1 MAEPEDLHKILM
13 GIVHGLMSQRELNK
27 LGLAMARIIQK
38 RTREGKDVEGKMFQP
53 YSERYKRR
61 RVAQGLAVHP
71 VDLTVDAVAGMIAGI
86 TPTVDSSLTKVVL
99 DIEGKQSGS
108 RRRDTSGRFVKGGKS
123 LSHRT
128 LASYHD
134 ELGAGK
140 SKVVRHFWGISED
153 DQKEYLIPLIEKDAN
168 EILADLTK
176 EA

>member
-13 GIVHGLMSQRELNK
+13 GIVRGLMSQKELNR
-27 LGLAMARIIQK
+27 LGLALTRIIQK
-38 RTREGKDVEGKMFQP
+38 RTREGKDVEDKAFQP

-86 TPTVDSSLTKVVL
+86 THKVDDSLTKVVL
-99 DIEGKQSGS
+99 DIEGRKRIKTSKGS
-108 RRRDTSGRFVKGGKS
+108 RM
-123 LSHRT
+123 LSHRK
-128 LASYHD
+128 LASFHD
-134 ELGAGK
+134 TQGVGVEGQNI
-140 SKVVRHFWGISED
+140 RHFWGISED